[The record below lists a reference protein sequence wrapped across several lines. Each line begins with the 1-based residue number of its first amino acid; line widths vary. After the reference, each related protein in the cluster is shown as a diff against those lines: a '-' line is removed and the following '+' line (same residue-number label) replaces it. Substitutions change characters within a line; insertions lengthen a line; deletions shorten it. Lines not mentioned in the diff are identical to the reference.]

1 MRGYLF
7 LSALIGLVAAQ
18 LSLNDVDVT
27 TDFAL
32 DIPAA
37 QRAKF
42 DTETVNS
49 GRVLVC
55 RSMVLQ
61 IANLSEIEKDIINET
76 KSIWSWIRQVIAS
89 PMSIGDYACLTMKAK
104 CGKTLLRQTIQIGYC
119 EPLGT
124 DM

>member
-1 MRGYLF
+1 MRGYLL

-42 DTETVNS
+42 DTETV
-49 GRVLVC
+49 
-55 RSMVLQ
+55 
-61 IANLSEIEKDIINET
+61 ANLSEIEKDIINET